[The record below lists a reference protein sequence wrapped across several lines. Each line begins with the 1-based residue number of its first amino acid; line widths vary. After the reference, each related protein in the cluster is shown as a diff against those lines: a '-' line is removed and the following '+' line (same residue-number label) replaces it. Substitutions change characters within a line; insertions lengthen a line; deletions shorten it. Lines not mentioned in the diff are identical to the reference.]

1 MDMEDKFKLENIP
14 KHNVYQ
20 VPDGYFDKLP
30 SIIMQRV
37 EPGGASGSRS
47 WFGLPFYSLRVAL
60 ATLVTGGILA
70 TGVYL
75 NQAPAPE
82 PAPTASLSE
91 IPNEEIMQYLLASGK
106 VDPMDMADLSI
117 ADADFWQEI
126 GEEEYEEN

>member
-1 MDMEDKFKLENIP
+1 MDMEDKFKLDNLP
-14 KHNVYQ
+14 KHIIYQ
-20 VPDGYFDKLP
+20 VPEGYFDKLP
-30 SIIMQRV
+30 SKIMQRV